1 MFGRTY
7 ILPRKYLWVF
17 FVAINYTIQEL

>member
-17 FVAINYTIQEL
+17 FCCN